1 MVGKF
6 EVRKGSVQAIH
17 AFLETFENHPD
28 RTKVLLKCK
37 FLSDVRSLSLHEIRS
52 FLSPLFARYPMAASR
67 IVLLDQ
73 GSVSMP
79 GLYSGA
85 DVLLYPSLAEGVG
98 LPLLEAMSM
107 GLPSIVAPYTALL
120 DYADKNTSV
129 LLKDL
134 GYGPMLDPFYGLTP
148 ETFGNAG
155 IVTVEQ
161 VREGIKEAYEMTSK
175 ERLALSGASIEKAK
189 EWTARN
195 RAKDLLAI
203 ASSI

>member
-1 MVGKF
+1 
-6 EVRKGSVQAIH
+6 
-17 AFLETFENHPD
+17 
-28 RTKVLLKCK
+28 
-37 FLSDVRSLSLHEIRS
+37 
-52 FLSPLFARYPMAASR
+52 
-67 IVLLDQ
+67 
-73 GSVSMP
+73 
-79 GLYSGA
+79 
-85 DVLLYPSLAEGVG
+85 
-98 LPLLEAMSM
+98 
-107 GLPSIVAPYTALL
+107 VAPYTALL